1 MNFID
6 KLTEMY
12 QICLSQRKKFKKATV
27 GKHCDEMQCLQN
39 ILFLFIEEP
48 ILENHD
54 RITVYYNG
62 TFEGQENPTFIS
74 ISSLMQENQIELVPV
89 VMLAEPEF
97 MYCANSRKMIS
108 VCWKIQMMM
117 IYAFILL
124 HHVCI
129 LLPIIANQ
137 NCILS
142 DTNSVGF
149 RLGFSKIL
157 SNLNTS
163 DELEIS
169 NKSNRLLKK
178 CILNKKCKS
187 TVL

>member
-12 QICLSQRKKFKKATV
+12 QICLSQWKKFKKATV

-97 MYCANSRKMIS
+97 MYCAN
-108 VCWKIQMMM
+108 
-117 IYAFILL
+117 
-124 HHVCI
+124 
-129 LLPIIANQ
+129 
-137 NCILS
+137 
-142 DTNSVGF
+142 
-149 RLGFSKIL
+149 
-157 SNLNTS
+157 
-163 DELEIS
+163 
-169 NKSNRLLKK
+169 
-178 CILNKKCKS
+178 
-187 TVL
+187 

>member
-1 MNFID
+1 
-6 KLTEMY
+6 
-12 QICLSQRKKFKKATV
+12 
-27 GKHCDEMQCLQN
+27 MQCLQN

-108 VCWKIQMMM
+108 VCWKIQIMM
-117 IYAFILL
+117 IKNEIQRFTHLFCYIMYVSFCLLLQIKIVFCLTQILL
-124 HHVCI
+124 D
-129 LLPIIANQ
+129 
-137 NCILS
+137 S
-142 DTNSVGF
+142 G
-149 RLGFSKIL
+149 
-157 SNLNTS
+157 
-163 DELEIS
+163 
-169 NKSNRLLKK
+169 
-178 CILNKKCKS
+178 
-187 TVL
+187 